1 MLLYHSRPDLSN
13 PMRGMLKGMDSAGL
27 VHMKEVK
34 IVVKYVIETKG
45 KGLKIE
51 NGAKQ

>member
-1 MLLYHSRPDLSN
+1 MDLV
-13 PMRGMLKGMDSAGL
+13 RL
-27 VHMKEVK
+27 VHMKELKRV
-34 IVVKYVIETKG
+34 IKYVIETKG